1 MKVKAKRVKDG
12 FLIPLIEELKDK
24 DEIVVEIKESAKQ
37 KHEWSDEYIE
47 KHWRELGMNTNSTD
61 ADDDDRLYEAAVR
74 FYGEKHSY

>member
-37 KHEWSDEYIE
+37 KQEWSDEYIE
-47 KHWRELGMNTNSTD
+47 KHWRKLGMNTNSPDT
-61 ADDDDRLYEAAVR
+61 DDDERLYEAAER
-74 FYGEKHSY
+74 FYSEKYNY